1 MRKNENAWR
10 EKAGKKSF
18 PKSLIWLKLLNV
30 YDILTNTISNQL
42 HKIEIEFIK
51 NVNLTG
57 NEKLL
62 PFICRHFDWK
72 FVLLKIFCTKQ
83 GNVANIVEFFKCF
96 WCKTKKKFNVCYENW
111 TVFCCVNISY
121 CCYIFT
127 AAKSEKRL
135 WEQRWEFIKY
145 LKINNLFKEIYFTEN
160 KNVKQRNT
168 R

>member
-10 EKAGKKSF
+10 EKAGQKSF

-96 WCKTKKKFNVCYENW
+96 WCKTKKNSMFVMKIERFFVLWTFLTVVTFLQQQKVKKGCEN
-111 TVFCCVNISY
+111 NGES
-121 CCYIFT
+121 
-127 AAKSEKRL
+127 L
-135 WEQRWEFIKY
+135 
-145 LKINNLFKEIYFTEN
+145 
-160 KNVKQRNT
+160 
-168 R
+168 